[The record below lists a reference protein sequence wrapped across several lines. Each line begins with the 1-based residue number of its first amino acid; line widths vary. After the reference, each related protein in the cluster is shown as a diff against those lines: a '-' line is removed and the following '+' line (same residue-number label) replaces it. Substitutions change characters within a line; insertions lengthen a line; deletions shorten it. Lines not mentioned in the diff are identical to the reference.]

1 MKDHADYLTEEELRA
16 QVEKLCEEVKSG
28 VRDEFELERD
38 AYFTDPAN
46 AEEIAAMF
54 ARIELVKE
62 MYKARREAGLTQ
74 KEIAK
79 RMGTN
84 QTYIAALERGRKN
97 ITFSTLAKYARACGK
112 KVALLSRSTSDG
124 AFFRHYS

>member
-1 MKDHADYLTEEELRA
+1 MKNHADYATEAEIRA
-16 QVEKLCEEVKSG
+16 NIDEIAERVKKGIRSP
-28 VRDEFELERD
+28 EELERD

-46 AEEIAAMF
+46 AEEIAATF

-112 KVALLSRSTSDG
+112 KVALL
-124 AFFRHYS
+124 

>member
-1 MKDHADYLTEEELRA
+1 MKDHADYATESEIRA
-16 QVEKLCEEVKSG
+16 NIAEIAECVKKGIRSQ
-28 VRDEFELERD
+28 EELERD

-46 AEEIAAMF
+46 AEEIAATF
-54 ARIELVKE
+54 ARMELVKA

-84 QTYIAALERGRKN
+84 PTYIAAVERGRKN
-97 ITFSTLAKYARACGK
+97 ISFSTLAKYARACGK
-112 KVALLSRSTSDG
+112 KVALL
-124 AFFRHYS
+124 